1 MLKVV
6 LDTNVWVSA
15 WLWGG
20 VPSRILLLCKSRR
33 LTIFASEVLL
43 GEIKGVLSRP
53 KFRKVLERLDGNVEQ
68 LMLATRQLVTICPNL
83 MITCPQLRDPDDL
96 IVLGAAQAAQVEVIV
111 TGDKDLLVLANF
123 EGIEILSPQG
133 FLDCYLFQE

>member
-1 MLKVV
+1 
-6 LDTNVWVSA
+6 
-15 WLWGG
+15 
-20 VPSRILLLCKSRR
+20 
-33 LTIFASEVLL
+33 
-43 GEIKGVLSRP
+43 
-53 KFRKVLERLDGNVEQ
+53 
-68 LMLATRQLVTICPNL
+68 MLATRQLVTICPNL
-83 MITCPQLRDPDDL
+83 MITCPQLRDPYDL